1 LLPDSAGIETGML
14 VRLFG
19 ALCGAWRLDEAFAPD
34 LLGDVTDA
42 LDGALARDARPST
55 PRARRDAA

>member
-1 LLPDSAGIETGML
+1 ML

-42 LDGALARDARPST
+42 LDGALARDARPSS